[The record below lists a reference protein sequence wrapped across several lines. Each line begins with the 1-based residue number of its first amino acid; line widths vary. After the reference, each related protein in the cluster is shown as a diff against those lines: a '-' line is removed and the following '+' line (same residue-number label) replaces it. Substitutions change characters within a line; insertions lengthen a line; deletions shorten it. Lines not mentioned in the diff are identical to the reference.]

1 MVEIIEILR
10 QEHRNIEKLLSVLE
24 QELSVFARGERP
36 DYEVVGAIIEYF
48 KQYPD
53 SCHHPKEDIIYEK
66 FKALNPG
73 RAASI
78 TDLQGEHREGAE
90 RLRRVARIIDEVIN
104 DQDLLRESVEQIV
117 RDFIDSERKHIAL
130 EDEII
135 FPAIVET
142 LKAGDWADIA
152 LILADRYGPPSK
164 ADFEEQSAL
173 FAGIYSSLNRKQLEI
188 ARLKREVTKLKAERD
203 ILKNCLGPLPACAQ

>member
-1 MVEIIEILR
+1 MTTRTTTKTVT
-10 QEHRNIEKLLSVLE
+10 
-24 QELSVFARGERP
+24 FAHERP

-130 EDEII
+130 EDEVI
-135 FPAIVET
+135 FPAMGDAT
-142 LKAGDWADIA
+142 AGHQGQAA
-152 LILADRYGPPSK
+152 
-164 ADFEEQSAL
+164 
-173 FAGIYSSLNRKQLEI
+173 
-188 ARLKREVTKLKAERD
+188 ARPVHK
-203 ILKNCLGPLPACAQ
+203 